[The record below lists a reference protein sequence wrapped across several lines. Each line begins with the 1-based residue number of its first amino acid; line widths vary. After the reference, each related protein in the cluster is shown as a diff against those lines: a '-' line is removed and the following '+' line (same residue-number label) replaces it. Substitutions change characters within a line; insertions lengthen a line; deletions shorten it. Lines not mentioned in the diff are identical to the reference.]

1 MPAKIAGS
9 APRPSLG
16 PPDLLVAIHT
26 SRQSCSKA
34 GRAQIFSARSGVDP
48 GEYLTTSFWIIST
61 RISPPG

>member
-1 MPAKIAGS
+1 MPAKIARS

-34 GRAQIFSARSGVDP
+34 GRAQIF
-48 GEYLTTSFWIIST
+48 
-61 RISPPG
+61 PPGQESLGNT